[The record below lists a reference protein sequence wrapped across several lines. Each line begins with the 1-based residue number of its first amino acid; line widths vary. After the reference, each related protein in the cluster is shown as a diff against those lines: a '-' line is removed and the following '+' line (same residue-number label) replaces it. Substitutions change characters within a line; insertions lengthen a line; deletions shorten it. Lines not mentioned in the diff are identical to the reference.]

1 MSRSPTLE
9 QSSTEGCMDQGFCV
23 ADDLEPIA
31 YTDEKHDTDPSLELN
46 GYKFIRK
53 ICDTQQ
59 GELLEA
65 ASLNA
70 HKSKSSPVVII
81 KKISK
86 ALFRQRITKTD
97 AFGMTYCSPNN
108 ILKESIILNH
118 LTVNNHCS
126 YMVQFVDLFYSVPD
140 QHYYL
145 VTKQIDGDDA
155 PLNLK
160 QFVEQA
166 QKHIC
171 EGKLDVKEYV
181 KVIKWIFWQLSVW
194 LHWMHNDMHCCHLDL
209 KLEHVL
215 LKDAGFI
222 IDPKTETVTAKRSTS
237 IRVCDFGSAELFQNG
252 VFECDKPCSVLRP
265 LQYQSPALIDEVTYD
280 ARAADIWALGAMLF
294 ESLTGQ
300 VLYPDV
306 FGGVDLSLS
315 ILCKSTNTNCKT
327 ADLVRCMLEEDDSKR
342 IAAVDIL
349 KHKWFKAY
357 YSKYEKSIAAKS
369 VSQKAELAEQVMTS
383 FPYYDRTHM

>member
-65 ASLNA
+65 TDLNA
-70 HKSKSSPVVII
+70 HKSSAVVI
-81 KKISK
+81 KKVGT
-86 ALFRQRITKTD
+86 ALFRQRITKKD
-97 AFGMTYCSPNN
+97 AFGMTYCIPNN
-108 ILKESIILNH
+108 ILKEAIILNH
-118 LTVNNHCS
+118 LTVNNHCQCN
-126 YMVQFVDLFYSVPD
+126 YMVEFVHLFYSD
-140 QHYYL
+140 HHYYL
-145 VTKQIDGDDA
+145 VTKQIDEDT
-155 PLNLK
+155 LNLK
-160 QFVEQA
+160 QFIEQA
-166 QKHIC
+166 QKHIR
-171 EGKLDVKEYV
+171 EGKLNIKGYL
-181 KVIKWIFWQLSVW
+181 KVIRFIFWQLSVL

-209 KLEHVL
+209 TLEHVL

-306 FGGVDLSLS
+306 FGGVDVSLS

-357 YSKYEKSIAAKS
+357 YSKYE
-369 VSQKAELAEQVMTS
+369 
-383 FPYYDRTHM
+383 

>member
-59 GELLEA
+59 GVLLEA
-65 ASLNA
+65 TDLNVR
-70 HKSKSSPVVII
+70 KSSAVVI
-81 KKISK
+81 KKVGK
-86 ALFRQRITKTD
+86 ALFKEGITKPD

-209 KLEHVL
+209 TLEHVL
-215 LKDAGFI
+215 LKDSGFI
-222 IDPKTETVTAKRSTS
+222 IDPKSGTVTAKRSTT
-237 IRVCDFGSAELFQNG
+237 IRVCGFGSAELFKNG
-252 VFECDKPCSVLRP
+252 VFKCYKPCSVMRP
-265 LQYQSPALIDEVTYD
+265 MQYQSPALKEEVTYD

-294 ESLTGQ
+294 QSLTGH
-300 VLYPDV
+300 VLYPV
-306 FGGVDLSLS
+306 YLDLSLS
-315 ILCKSTNTNCKT
+315 ILKECTNAKV
-327 ADLVRCMLEEDDSKR
+327 ADLAGWMLKEDDSKR
-342 IAAVDIL
+342 IAAIDIL
-349 KHKWFKAY
+349 KHKWFKSY
-357 YSKYEKSIAAKS
+357 YTKYEKKIAAKS
-369 VSQKAELAEQVMTS
+369 VSQKAELAEQIMTS
-383 FPYYDRTHM
+383 FPYY

>member
-1 MSRSPTLE
+1 MSRHSRTPSLE
-9 QSSTEGCMDQGFCV
+9 QSSTECYMEAGIIVEEDH
-23 ADDLEPIA
+23 EPIA
-31 YTDEKHDTDPSLELN
+31 YTDEKDGTTHNIDPSLKLN

-59 GELLEA
+59 GVLLEA
-65 ASLNA
+65 TDLNVR
-70 HKSKSSPVVII
+70 KSSAVVI
-81 KKISK
+81 KKVGK
-86 ALFRQRITKTD
+86 ALFKEGITKPD

-194 LHWMHNDMHCCHLDL
+194 LHWMHNDMHCCHLEL

-215 LKDAGFI
+215 LNNSGFI
-222 IDPKTETVTAKRSTS
+222 IDPKSGTATAKCSTAV
-237 IRVCDFGSAELFQNG
+237 RVCDFGSAEVFQNG
-252 VFECDKPCSVLRP
+252 VFK
-265 LQYQSPALIDEVTYD
+265 
-280 ARAADIWALGAMLF
+280 
-294 ESLTGQ
+294 
-300 VLYPDV
+300 
-306 FGGVDLSLS
+306 
-315 ILCKSTNTNCKT
+315 
-327 ADLVRCMLEEDDSKR
+327 
-342 IAAVDIL
+342 
-349 KHKWFKAY
+349 
-357 YSKYEKSIAAKS
+357 
-369 VSQKAELAEQVMTS
+369 
-383 FPYYDRTHM
+383 